1 MQGRQDVADE
11 NTMDPIHQFVIKPI
25 VGLHPFGIDASFTN
39 ASLVMVIILLAAAA
53 LMLLGTRARA
63 LVPGRLQS
71 LAEMAYEFVVST
83 VHMGGGQDGMR
94 FFPFVFTLF
103 LFVLFCNLIGLIP
116 YAFTVTSQIAV
127 TGALALL
134 VISIVVVYGFLH
146 NGARFLRLF
155 VPSGVPIALMP
166 FLVPIEIISFLSR
179 PVSLSVRLFANM
191 LAGHIT
197 LNVMGGF
204 VISLLGAGAFAVFA
218 PLPFAMAIVLTAFE
232 LLVAV
237 LQAYVFAILTC
248 VYLNDAIHP
257 GH

>member
-1 MQGRQDVADE
+1 VAEE
-11 NTMDPIHQFVIKPI
+11 NALDPIHQFAIEPI
-25 VGLHPFGIDASFTN
+25 VRLHPFGIDATFTN
-39 ASLVMVIILLAAAA
+39 ASLFMVIVVLAVAG
-53 LMLLGTRARA
+53 LMLFGTRARA

-71 LAEMAYEFVVST
+71 LAEMAYEFVIST
-83 VHMGGGQDGMR
+83 LHMADLHDGMR
-94 FFPFVFTLF
+94 FFPFIFTLF
-103 LFVLFCNLIGLIP
+103 LFVLLSNLIGLVP
-116 YAFTVTSQIAV
+116 YTFTVTSQIAV

-134 VISIVVVYGFLH
+134 VIGIVVVYGFIR

-155 VPSGVPIALMP
+155 VPSGVPAVLLP
-166 FLVPIEIISFLSR
+166 FIVPIEMISFLSR

-197 LNVMGGF
+197 LKVMGGF
-204 VISLLGAGAFAVFA
+204 VVSLLGAGLFAILA
-218 PLPFAMAIVLTAFE
+218 PLPFVMAIALTAFE

-248 VYLNDAIHP
+248 VYLRDALHP

>member
-1 MQGRQDVADE
+1 VAAE
-11 NTMDPIHQFVIKPI
+11 NPMDPIHQFVITPI
-25 VGLHPFGIDASFTN
+25 VSLHPFGIDAAFTN
-39 ASLVMVIILLAAAA
+39 ASLFMMIVVACISS

-63 LVPGRLQS
+63 LVPGRVQNV
-71 LAEMAYEFVVST
+71 AEMAYEFIVST
-83 VHMGGGQDGMR
+83 LHMADLHDGRR

-116 YAFTVTSQIAV
+116 YTFSVTSQIAV

-134 VISIVVVYGFLH
+134 VIGTVVVYGFLH
-146 NGARFLRLF
+146 NGTRFLKVF
-155 VPSGVPIALMP
+155 VPSDVPLVLLP
-166 FLVPIEIISFLSR
+166 FIVPIEVISFLSR

-197 LNVMGGF
+197 LSVMGGF
-204 VISLLGAGAFAVFA
+204 VVTLLGAGAFAIIA
-218 PLPFAMAIVLTAFE
+218 PLPLAMNVVLTAFE
-232 LLVAV
+232 LLQAV

-248 VYLNDAIHP
+248 VYLRDALHP

>member
-1 MQGRQDVADE
+1 
-11 NTMDPIHQFVIKPI
+11 MDPIHQFVIKPI
-25 VGLHPFGIDASFTN
+25 FSLHLFGIDASFTN
-39 ASLVMVIILLAAAA
+39 ASLFMVIVVLAVAA

-63 LVPGRLQS
+63 LVPGRLQT
-71 LAEMAYEFVVST
+71 LAEAAYEFVVST
-83 VHMGGGQDGMR
+83 LQMADLHDGGR
-94 FFPFVFTLF
+94 FFPLVFTLF
-103 LFVLFCNLIGLIP
+103 LFVLLCNLIGLIP
-116 YAFTVTSQIAV
+116 YTFTVTSQIVV

-134 VISIVVVYGFLH
+134 VIGIVVVYGFIH
-146 NGARFLRLF
+146 NGTRFFRLF
-155 VPSGVPIALMP
+155 VPPGVPTVLLPVI
-166 FLVPIEIISFLSR
+166 VPIEIISFLSR

-204 VISLLGAGAFAVFA
+204 VITLLGAGAFAIIA
-218 PLPFAMAIVLTAFE
+218 PLPFAMAVILTAFE

-248 VYLNDAIHP
+248 VYLRDALHP

>member
-1 MQGRQDVADE
+1 VAEE
-11 NTMDPIHQFVIKPI
+11 NTMDPIHQFVIKAI
-25 VGLHPFGIDASFTN
+25 IGLHPFGIDASFTN
-39 ASLVMVIILLAAAA
+39 ASLFMAIVVLAAAA
-53 LMLLGTRARA
+53 LMLFGTRSRA

-71 LAEMAYEFVVST
+71 IAEMAYQFVVST

-103 LFVLFCNLIGLIP
+103 LFVLFCNLIGLLP
-116 YAFTVTSQIAV
+116 YTFTVTSQIAV

-146 NGARFLRLF
+146 NGARFFRLF
-155 VPSGVPIALMP
+155 VPAGVPIALMP

-218 PLPFAMAIVLTAFE
+218 PLPFVMAIVLTAFE

>member
-1 MQGRQDVADE
+1 VAEE
-11 NTMDPIHQFVIKPI
+11 NAMDPIHQFAIKPI
-25 VGLHPFGIDASFTN
+25 VSLHPFGIDATFTN
-39 ASLVMVIILLAAAA
+39 ASLFMVIVVLAVAA

-71 LAEMAYEFVVST
+71 VAEMAYEFVKST
-83 VHMGGGQDGMR
+83 LHMADLHDGMR

-103 LFVLFCNLIGLIP
+103 LFVLFSNLIGLIP
-116 YAFTVTSQIAV
+116 YTFTVTSQIVV
-127 TGALALL
+127 TAALALL
-134 VISIVVVYGFLH
+134 VIGIVVVYGLLH
-146 NGARFLRLF
+146 NGMGFLKLF
-155 VPSGVPIALMP
+155 VPSGVPMVLLP
-166 FLVPIEIISFLSR
+166 FIVPIEFISFLSR

-204 VISLLGAGAFAVFA
+204 VVALLGAGAFMALA
-218 PLPFAMAIVLTAFE
+218 PLPFAFAIILTAFE

-248 VYLNDAIHP
+248 VYLRDAIHP

>member
-1 MQGRQDVADE
+1 
-11 NTMDPIHQFVIKPI
+11 
-25 VGLHPFGIDASFTN
+25 
-39 ASLVMVIILLAAAA
+39 
-53 LMLLGTRARA
+53 
-63 LVPGRLQS
+63 
-71 LAEMAYEFVVST
+71 MAYDFVVT
-83 VHMGGGQDGMR
+83 TLHMADLHDGMR

-116 YAFTVTSQIAV
+116 YTFTVTSQIVV

-134 VISIVVVYGFLH
+134 VIGIVVVYGFIH
-146 NGARFLRLF
+146 NGMRFLKLF
-155 VPSGVPIALMP
+155 VPEGVPVALLP
-166 FLVPIEIISFLSR
+166 VIVPIEVISFLSR

-204 VISLLGAGAFAVFA
+204 VLTLLGAGAFALIA
-218 PLPFAMAIVLTAFE
+218 PLPFAMAIILTAFE

-248 VYLNDAIHP
+248 VYLRDAIHP